1 MVEVINGFKSLL
13 PQQTSVTKRILAHM
27 EVTEVI
33 GWVGNVVVIISFLQK
48 NIKNL
53 RVYGLV
59 GALIWIVYAIRIES
73 NSLIILNLVIMG
85 IQIYHLW
92 KIRKEEQKIKQPWLY
107 PIDKQREEWKV
118 TPPIVSSL
126 ELDDEV
132 TSPLDEWH
140 NSLERKVNKDDT
152 K

>member
-107 PIDKQREEWKV
+107 PIGKEEWKD

-126 ELDDEV
+126 ELDEEV
-132 TSPLDEWH
+132 TTPLDEWH

>member
-48 NIKNL
+48 NIKKL
-53 RVYGLV
+53 RVYGLI
-59 GALIWIVYAIRIES
+59 GALVWIVYAIRIES

-85 IQIYHLW
+85 IQMYHLY
-92 KIRKEEQKIKQPWLY
+92 KLREEEKKLKYPWMY
-107 PIDKQREEWKV
+107 PIANENWKEQD
-118 TPPIVSSL
+118 PPIVSSL
-126 ELDDEV
+126 ELDEDEERHII
-132 TSPLDEWH
+132 DRWH
-140 NSLERKVNKDDT
+140 GDKEDMK
-152 K
+152 